1 MFIHRKRATHA
12 PAVSLAAQQDASK
25 AQARV
30 PQPGFVVRNLS
41 AMQTPHTGTAAPQ
54 RDRRAGGCTTNDR
67 SGRRGITF
75 DPPRALSRF
84 PSDHPKKSAAKR
96 GKSHRGAQER
106 TRGICS
112 QLS

>member
-1 MFIHRKRATHA
+1 MFIHRNRATHA
-12 PAVSLAAQQDASK
+12 PAVSLRGAAGSGQGASTG
-25 AQARV
+25 AA
-30 PQPGFVVRNLS
+30 GSFVVRNLS
-41 AMQTPHTGTAAPQ
+41 AMQTPHTGSAAPQ